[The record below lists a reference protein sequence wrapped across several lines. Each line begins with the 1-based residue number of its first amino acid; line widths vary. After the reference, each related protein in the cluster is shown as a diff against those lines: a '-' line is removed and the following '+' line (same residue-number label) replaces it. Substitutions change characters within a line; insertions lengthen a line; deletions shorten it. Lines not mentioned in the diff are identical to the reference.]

1 MSSSPSSIGIGRVG
15 AYLFRAPIDVPVR
28 TSFGTMVDRPMLYVR
43 VEDRDGA
50 IGWGEVWCNFPSVGA
65 EYRKRLI
72 EAVVGPLLVDIG
84 AIAPASVFQTLM
96 DRLHVLAIQSGDWG
110 PLAQVCAGLDAA
122 CHDLAARR
130 AGLPLFRYLNDGF
143 PKGRARSQVEC
154 YASGIGPETPAATI
168 ARARNNGHT
177 AFKVKVGFGDDID
190 TRTVISARAE
200 TGPAHRLMADA
211 NQGWDLDQA
220 LRIAP
225 ALAAHGLAWLEEPL
239 RADRPVAEW
248 QRLAGAVPA
257 ALAAG
262 ENLVVTSAFETAVDG
277 EYLGFVQPDVA
288 KWGGVSG
295 CLAIARYAA
304 SRGVVYCPHFLGGA
318 VGLMTSAHLL
328 AAAGGVGLLEVDVN
342 PNAIRDDH
350 LDGTAD
356 VVDGKLQLG
365 DRPGIGID
373 PGPH

>member
-1 MSSSPSSIGIGRVG
+1 M
-15 AYLFRAPIDVPVR
+15 
-28 TSFGTMVDRPMLYVR
+28 TDRPMLYAR
-43 VEDRDGA
+43 VEDGA
-50 IGWGEVWCNFPSVGA
+50 GAVGWGEIWCNFPTVGA
-65 EYRKRLI
+65 EYRKRLV
-72 EAVVGPLLVDIG
+72 EAVVGPLLVDID
-84 AIAPASVFQTLM
+84 AIAPASVFRTLM

-130 AGLPLFRYLNDGF
+130 AGLPLFRYLNDDF
-143 PKGRARSQVEC
+143 PNGRARPQVDC

-168 ARARNNGHT
+168 ARARENGHT
-177 AFKVKVGFGDDID
+177 AFKVKVGFGDAVD
-190 TRTVISARAE
+190 TRTMVSARGE
-200 TGPAHRLMADA
+200 TGPTHRLMADA

-225 ALAAHGLAWLEEPL
+225 ALAAHDLTWLEEPL

-262 ENLVVTSAFETAVDG
+262 ENLVGLSAFEAAVDSG
-277 EYLGFVQPDVA
+277 YLGFLQPDVA

-304 SRGVVYCPHFLGGA
+304 SRNIVYCPHFLGGA

-328 AAAGGVGLLEVDVN
+328 AAAGGAGLLEVDVN
-342 PNAIRDDH
+342 PNAVRDDH
-350 LDGTAD
+350 LDGLAD
-356 VVDGKLQLG
+356 IVEGRLHLP

-373 PGPH
+373 PGLH